1 MSTVAIVGLLLIV
14 AFLFPE
20 LGRKGGLLASQ
31 NLTQAGVFF
40 IFLGMGLSL
49 KKEKWREG
57 FRSPLLMI
65 HLLIFQFLLSPLI
78 GWGMITLFPSM
89 DPRMK
94 FALFFLTALPTTIST
109 STVFSQKAGEN
120 PALAAIASL
129 SSNLFAVFLTPLWI
143 SLYFADRSFG
153 SLPYLPLL
161 KPILLNLIVP
171 ALLGALLRPLFGS
184 FFERNSRIISKINM
198 SIVFFILYAAFCDLF
213 AMKIGGGGELSVKAL
228 LFSIFL
234 TVIFLMI
241 SHGLL
246 YWFGK
251 RVHPAHSLTFLFSG
265 AQKSIA
271 TGAPMAL
278 AVLAQTE
285 GLFPG
290 GLTYGLILLP
300 FVIYH
305 PAQII
310 LGSWILKKESSS
322 T

>member
-1 MSTVAIVGLLLIV
+1 MSTVAIVGLLLIA

-20 LGRKGGLLASQ
+20 LGKKGGLLASQ

-49 KKEKWREG
+49 KKEKWIEG
-57 FRSPLLMI
+57 LRSPWLMF
-65 HLLIFQFLLSPLI
+65 HLGIFQFLLSPLI
-78 GWGMITLFPSM
+78 GWGMISLFPSI
-89 DPRMK
+89 DPRIK
-94 FALFFLTALPTTIST
+94 FALFFLTILPTTIST

-120 PALAAIASL
+120 PALAAIASV
-129 SSNLFAVFLTPLWI
+129 SSNLIAVFLTPLWI
-143 SLYFADRSFG
+143 SLYFADRAFG
-153 SLPYLPLL
+153 SLAYFSLL
-161 KPILLNLIVP
+161 KPTLLNLIVP
-171 ALLGALLRPLFGS
+171 ALLGVLLRPLFGI
-184 FFERNSRIISKINM
+184 FFERNYRILSKINM
-198 SIVFFILYAAFCDLF
+198 LIVFFILYAAFCDLF
-213 AMKIGGGGELSVKAL
+213 AMKVGGGGELSVNAL
-228 LFSIFL
+228 LFLSFF
-234 TVIFLMI
+234 TFVFLMM

-285 GLFPG
+285 GVFPG

-310 LGSWILKKESSS
+310 LGSWILKK
-322 T
+322 